1 MKKILFIIG
10 SYLIIQSGLGLLM
23 QVFIMI
29 SAPQNNLTTNSAIPS
44 DYLLPLLLACS
55 ILTALAT
62 ILICGKGFR
71 TPFEWKTRGQNKTVI
86 LLLSL
91 ITSLPLIILAN
102 GLVEMLNLPDVLQD
116 NFADMSQAPLALFVM
131 ALVGPLSEEICFR
144 YGITGTLVRQM
155 PRMRNIAIVV
165 SALIFGLIHL
175 NPAQILNAT
184 ILGLFFAWLYA
195 KTRSIWPSVVCHVAN
210 NAIAVVLFQTQN
222 ADTKLS
228 DMLPSPVYAYL
239 LIAISIAVAIPLLF
253 VLNKQMASCSPKA

>member
-1 MKKILFIIG
+1 
-10 SYLIIQSGLGLLM
+10 
-23 QVFIMI
+23 MI
-29 SAPQNNLTTNSAIPS
+29 SAPQNNLTTNSTIPS

-71 TPFEWKTRGQNKTVI
+71 TPFEWKARGQNKPVI

-91 ITSLPLIILAN
+91 ITSVPLIIFTN

-144 YGITGTLVRQM
+144 YGITGTLIRQM
-155 PRMRNIAIVV
+155 PRMCNIAIVV

-184 ILGLFFAWLYA
+184 ILGLFFAWLYV
-195 KTRSIWPSVVCHVAN
+195 KTRSIWPSVVCHVVN
-210 NAIAVVLFQTQN
+210 NTIAVVLFQTQN

-228 DMLPSPVYAYL
+228 DILPSPVYTYL

-253 VLNKQMASCSPKA
+253 VLNKQMTTTQKLKTTSR